1 MKFCNMLKINRIVV
15 SALVSVLLVLGLA
28 VPPAHAGAVR
38 DLMKAK
44 EKVVR
49 KVLST
54 PTSKDSPAHITKENE
69 LRTTINQLFDFE
81 ELGMRAL
88 ELHWDGL
95 DEVQRKDFIATLQ
108 SLIEKNYLLKV
119 TSSTSYKIQW
129 GPETT
134 EEDHTLIIFRISSG
148 KYKATIQFK
157 VLQKNGA
164 PVVFDMLID
173 EVSLL
178 ENYRSQFN
186 RIIRKKGFD
195 QLMEKM
201 KRRLTEME
209 DSGDLEDDKTEKLEK
224 SEKVEPATP
233 VPPAGK

>member
-1 MKFCNMLKINRIVV
+1 MKFCNMLKINRIVIA
-15 SALVSVLLVLGLA
+15 ALVSVLLLLGLA
-28 VPPAHAGAVR
+28 IPPAHAGQIR
-38 DLMKAK
+38 DLMKVK

-49 KVLST
+49 NVLSK
-54 PTSKDSPAHITKENE
+54 PTTKDTPAHTAKEIE
-69 LRTTINQLFDFE
+69 LRTTINELFDFE

-95 DEVQRKDFIATLQ
+95 EEVQRKDFIATLQ

-134 EEDHTLIIFRISSG
+134 EEDYTLIIFRISSG

-164 PVVFDMLID
+164 PVIFDMLID

-209 DSGDLEDDKTEKLEK
+209 DDSGDLDDDKTEKP
-224 SEKVEPATP
+224 EKVEPAAP
-233 VPPAGK
+233 VPPAGN